1 MRLQLQAISYWASI
15 NYCFRPYFKDAF
27 KELGK
32 NMEHSSI
39 EPLENSVVIIRTK
52 YDDDCRTVKMILEKM
67 KYLNLL

>member
-1 MRLQLQAISYWASI
+1 
-15 NYCFRPYFKDAF
+15 
-27 KELGK
+27 
-32 NMEHSSI
+32 MEHSSI